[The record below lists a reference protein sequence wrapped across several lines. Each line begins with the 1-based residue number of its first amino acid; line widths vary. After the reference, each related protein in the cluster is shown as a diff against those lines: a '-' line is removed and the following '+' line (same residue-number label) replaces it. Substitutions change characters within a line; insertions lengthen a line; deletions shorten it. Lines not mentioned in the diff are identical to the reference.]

1 MHVSRRAFLFYTAPV
16 LGQFTSSVRV
26 VNVFVTV
33 RDSKG
38 EPVRGLQ
45 RADFQVSEDGR
56 TQEIRYFSAES
67 DSPLTLGLL
76 VDVSGSQ
83 RAVIEKQRAAAQEFL
98 GKMLREGDSSFLIA
112 FDRRVMM
119 LKDLSTLD
127 VQSEGSRGTA
137 LFDAL
142 LQAANGLRDEPGR
155 KILVVLSDGI
165 DTASN
170 ARVADAI
177 TAVVRANTLVYPIR
191 FYDQEVF
198 RFQVPSPALD
208 NLMAGKKTLEKI
220 AKETGG
226 GMYEVSG
233 ARSLE
238 NNFQRIQQELRTQY
252 SLGYTPVAGKAGY
265 RKLRVTVRQRG
276 LAVQARDGYFASE

>member
-1 MHVSRRAFLFYTAPV
+1 MCVSRRAFLLCAAPV
-16 LGQFTSSVRV
+16 FGQFTSSVRV

-33 RDSKG
+33 RDNKG
-38 EPVRGLQ
+38 QLVRGLQ
-45 RADFQVSEDGR
+45 RADFQVFEDGHA
-56 TQEIRYFSAES
+56 QEIRYFSADS
-67 DSPLTLGLL
+67 DLPLTIGLL
-76 VDVSGSQ
+76 FDISGSQ
-83 RAVIEKQRAAAQEFL
+83 RSVIVKQREAAQEFL
-98 GKMLREGDSSFLIA
+98 RKILREGDSSFLIA

-127 VQSEGSRGTA
+127 AQSEDSRGTA

-142 LQAANGLRDEPGR
+142 VQAANGLKNEPGR
-155 KILVVLSDGI
+155 KTLVVLSDGI

-177 TAVVRANTLVYPIR
+177 TAAARTSTLVYPIR

-198 RFQVPSPALD
+198 RFQVQSPALD
-208 NLMAGKKTLEKI
+208 NLIAGKKTLEKI

-226 GMYEVSG
+226 AMYEVSG

-238 NNFQRIQQELRTQY
+238 NNFERIQDELRTQY
-252 SLGYTPVAGKAGY
+252 SLGYSPMAGKAGY

-276 LAVQARDGYFASE
+276 LTVQARDGYFASE